1 MYKKTFISILLLSLY
16 HFIIAIKMRYYRP
29 LSEHLIRVNHIC
41 RNPHNFLAQGF
52 STGAKTYPQGCGK
65 LPENE
70 NHSQ

>member
-1 MYKKTFISILLLSLY
+1 
-16 HFIIAIKMRYYRP
+16 MRYYRP

-41 RNPHNFLAQGF
+41 RDPHNFLAQGF

>member
-1 MYKKTFISILLLSLY
+1 
-16 HFIIAIKMRYYRP
+16 MRYYRP
-29 LSEHLIRVNHIC
+29 LSEHLMRVNPKC
-41 RNPHNFLAQGF
+41 RNPHNSF